1 MEVAFLVGQQFH
13 LGGPI
18 DRGWALDIRYV
29 KWYLFVGR
37 RRGQHH
43 NPLCEAAVDRLQL
56 IASQGTGFICCFTSE
71 VYHIPSVP
79 AIFRCDT
86 YVIVV

>member
-1 MEVAFLVGQQFH
+1 MVLQPQVRCSIAPGRNWNREENFRVPCLV
-13 LGGPI
+13 
-18 DRGWALDIRYV
+18 
-29 KWYLFVGR
+29 FVGR